1 VKHFPAQRFHPPIEG
16 LSIPPRPRLSLTRK
30 ALLLVIAVA
39 FASGLFAG
47 AIAFG
52 EVLVRD
58 TLRAAAE
65 PISP

>member
-1 VKHFPAQRFHPPIEG
+1 VKHFPAKSFHPPIEG

-30 ALLLVIAVA
+30 TLLLVIAVA
-39 FASGLFAG
+39 FASGLFTG

-58 TLRAAAE
+58 ARRGA
-65 PISP
+65 PVIISP